1 MDQRVVDRLAASY
14 EAEIGGLKRE
24 LKAVRHVCGYVWELC
39 NLVIN
44 SQKFA
49 GDETMLRRLEFVRDE
64 AKVEMEKR
72 NE

>member
-14 EAEIGGLKRE
+14 EAEIRDLKRE